1 MTFQK
6 MKNSLC
12 FHIVHLGYLGLQHV
26 CKPSPLMLHVEL
38 LKPFGSSNIKESTSQ
53 PLRHRK
59 ARQTSAAAVHSE
71 DTGAKRKLARLMLS
85 ASEPPA
91 KNVPVRPS
99 PVFRSGRA
107 RANNRSGA
115 KIHSLLKSAKNETS
129 PITTWNYG

>member
-1 MTFQK
+1 LQTIPIDASCWITETIRVIQHQRIHVATFAT
-6 MKNSLC
+6 SEGTAD
-12 FHIVHLGYLGLQHV
+12 IGG
-26 CKPSPLMLHVEL
+26 SRPLWN
-38 LKPFGSSNIKESTSQ
+38 FAG
-53 PLRHRK
+53 
-59 ARQTSAAAVHSE
+59 E